1 MLSQEFL
8 RRARVA
14 AQEAVADMPDGELK
28 TAAFGTILSRLL
40 SAQDENPGAK
50 AAKAAGRPGGTAQG
64 SQKPV
69 TKPRRAQP
77 SGLRA
82 RVLGLKADGFFGSQ
96 RGLQNIRAELSA
108 HGWHYEL
115 TRLSGT
121 MQALVRQRELRRVQA
136 AGDNGKK
143 KVWKYSNY

>member
-1 MLSQEFL
+1 MMLNQEFL
-8 RRARVA
+8 RNARLA
-14 AQEAVADMPDGELK
+14 AQQAVADMADGELK
-28 TAAFGTILSRLL
+28 TTAFGTILSRLL
-40 SAQDENPGAK
+40 AAQEEGAV
-50 AAKAAGRPGGTAQG
+50 AKPLGRPSGTAKG
-64 SQKPV
+64 LRKPAAR
-69 TKPRRAQP
+69 PRGAQP
-77 SGLRA
+77 SSLRS

-96 RGLQNIRAELSA
+96 RSLNDIRAELSA

-136 AGDNGKK
+136 ADAGGK